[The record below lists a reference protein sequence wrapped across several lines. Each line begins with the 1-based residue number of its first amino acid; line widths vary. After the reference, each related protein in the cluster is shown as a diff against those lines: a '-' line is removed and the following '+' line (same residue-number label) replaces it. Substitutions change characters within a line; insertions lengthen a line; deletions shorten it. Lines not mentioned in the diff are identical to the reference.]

1 MPVAIHW
8 ISVTCFQSPNT
19 TVAQLVWLQ
28 AQWHL
33 SLSVTSHPKA
43 IAAVVPLDI
52 ERSSHASVGANAL
65 ACSSC
70 LSQAPIP
77 RLFFG
82 EDGHVLPLCLVNFR
96 MEHVVWIKLICGT
109 WNTAPF
115 CEDCRQGEEVFHIHQ
130 DSFLLHAII
139 QWKSIVL
146 NLLYPKVM

>member
-1 MPVAIHW
+1 MPVATHW
-8 ISVTCFQSPNT
+8 ISVTCFQSPHAR
-19 TVAQLVWLQ
+19 VAQLVWLQ

-43 IAAVVPLDI
+43 IAAVVPLDL
-52 ERSSHASVGANAL
+52 ERSSRASVGDTL

-96 MEHVVWIKLICGT
+96 MEYVGWIKLICGT
-109 WNTAPF
+109 
-115 CEDCRQGEEVFHIHQ
+115 
-130 DSFLLHAII
+130 
-139 QWKSIVL
+139 
-146 NLLYPKVM
+146 

>member
-1 MPVAIHW
+1 M
-8 ISVTCFQSPNT
+8 TCFQSPNARL
-19 TVAQLVWLQ
+19 AQLVWLQ

-43 IAAVVPLDI
+43 IAAVVPVDI
-52 ERSSHASVGANAL
+52 ERSSCSSVGADAL

-70 LSQAPIP
+70 LAQAPIP

-82 EDGHVLPLCLVNFR
+82 EDGHVLPRCLVHFR
-96 MEHVVWIKLICGT
+96 MGHVGWIKLIYGT
-109 WNTAPF
+109 WNTAPC
-115 CEDCRQGEEVFHIHQ
+115 CEDCQQGDEVFHIHQ
-130 DSFLLHAII
+130 DSFLLHAFI